1 MADPSKLK
9 LLNTPSHR
17 ALARQV
23 VLEGAV
29 LLVNRNATLPLQV
42 GHTERGSGESKTESP
57 GHASPYRIVIVG
69 PSAGCADNAT
79 DCAALR
85 EQVGGYTGWSPTAVS
100 LLEAAY
106 NGSLPPHVAVSY
118 FPGTKSWISNDT
130 SAFAEAVAAAKSA
143 DVVVAVV
150 GDGDRTCGEAQDRTT
165 IDLPGVQPELLAAV
179 ADTGVPVV
187 AVLIHGRPV
196 SFERLNILPKL
207 SAVVA
212 AWRPGAQGGPA
223 LWSLLTGEENFSGK
237 LAQAWPRST
246 AWIHSQANPWF
257 SKRRGGKCYV
267 DSFIVSILTISTAL
281 NCRRACCVRL

>member
-1 MADPSKLK
+1 
-9 LLNTPSHR
+9 
-17 ALARQV
+17 
-23 VLEGAV
+23 V
-29 LLVNRNATLPLQV
+29 LLVNRNNTLPLQFGSNFARNV
-42 GHTERGSGESKTESP
+42 GATD
-57 GHASPYRIVIVG
+57 HARPYRIVVVG

-100 LLEAAY
+100 MLKAAY
-106 NGSLPPHVAVSY
+106 NGSLPPHVSVSY
-118 FPGTKSWISNDT
+118 YPGTKSWISNDT
-130 SAFAEAVAAAKSA
+130 SAFPEAVAAAKTA

-165 IDLPGVQPELLAAV
+165 IELPGTQPELLSAI

-196 SFERLNILPKL
+196 SFERLNLLSKL

-223 LWSLLTGEENFSGK
+223 LWSLLTGQENFSGK

-246 AWIHSQANPWF
+246 AWVHSQANPWF
-257 SKRRGGKCYV
+257 TKRRGGKCCLGFL
-267 DSFIVSILTISTAL
+267 SQMHLGHIG
-281 NCRRACCVRL
+281 C